1 MTRHWK
7 NLSGSLALTV
17 VRRDF
22 VSQHKGGVARLRVN
36 DGFRVTVTLGIF
48 LLSFP
53 EVG

>member
-17 VRRDF
+17 VRRDFF

-48 LLSFP
+48 LLPFP
-53 EVG
+53 